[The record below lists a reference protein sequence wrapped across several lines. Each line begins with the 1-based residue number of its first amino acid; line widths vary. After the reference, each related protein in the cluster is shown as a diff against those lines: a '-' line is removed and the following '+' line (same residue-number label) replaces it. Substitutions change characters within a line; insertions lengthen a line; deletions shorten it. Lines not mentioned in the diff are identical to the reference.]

1 MRIFCGLCRLQ
12 NLPIT
17 CTELNGR
24 FTSEQSSIN
33 LQHESES
40 SLEPFWLT
48 NPCYFPFLSID
59 KQKWTT
65 PNSLTQWRSTRFL
78 IFFLLNKL
86 APGWVCLDFQH
97 QFAHHPPRHHE
108 NSAILSGWKLQEH
121 LALSP
126 DDCGTN

>member
-1 MRIFCGLCRLQ
+1 MRIFCELCRLQ

-65 PNSLTQWRSTRFL
+65 PNSLTQWRSTHFL
-78 IFFLLNKL
+78 IFFTEQTRPRVSLLGFSTSICPPPTK
-86 APGWVCLDFQH
+86 APWKFCNTFWLETSRAPCLKS
-97 QFAHHPPRHHE
+97 RWLW
-108 NSAILSGWKLQEH
+108 N
-121 LALSP
+121 
-126 DDCGTN
+126 